1 MGIGQRGMLY
11 AGKVMASAALE
22 FMQNQKLRQQAVDE
36 FEQKRAAANYVSPI
50 PPGTKPPLNI

>member
-11 AGKVMASAALE
+11 AGKVMAASALE
-22 FMQNQKLRQQAVDE
+22 FMQNEQIREKAKDE
-36 FEQKRAAANYVSPI
+36 FKQKRAAAKYVSPI